1 MFAGVSGAGAMVDSS
16 NDNLGGVAAEASMA
30 VVETHAS
37 ESLKLRRSLSSE
49 YFAGNLPVKVG

>member
-1 MFAGVSGAGAMVDSS
+1 MVDSS
-16 NDNLGGVAAEASMA
+16 IDNLAGVAAEASVA